1 MEETENYKNTSEN
14 EKEDFEINYNNQE
27 DEESN
32 FEIEENIENNK
43 ILEEKVQELQE
54 KLKKEK
60 NENYKMK
67 LECIKLKKI
76 QEENILNKDSK
87 KIKNFLEKSEIKE
100 KWYKFAKNDIN
111 ENFVDFNPTQTFHLI
126 SELFILCSN
135 LLQKLLQEKY
145 SEILNALHI
154 PSTDY
159 QMKNIS
165 QDLKNI
171 ILGNIEKVIFIEEE
185 SEKFVKNFK
194 KEYREKCLKYI

>member
-1 MEETENYKNTSEN
+1 MEEIENYKNTSEN

-43 ILEEKVQELQE
+43 ILEEKVKLVQELQE

-111 ENFVDFNPTQTFHLI
+111 ENFVDFNPIQTFHLI

-135 LLQKLLQEKY
+135 LLQDLLKEKY
-145 SEILNALHI
+145 SEK
-154 PSTDY
+154 
-159 QMKNIS
+159 QR
-165 QDLKNI
+165 LKN
-171 ILGNIEKVIFIEEE
+171 E
-185 SEKFVKNFK
+185 SKSK
-194 KEYREKCLKYI
+194 